1 MFPEKDNQVNHH
13 LLRRWLEKSAKGL
26 LKLNM
31 QNLIIQKIRKHYRH
45 SQIYMTTFKEGG
57 FLSLNKKSPN
67 CVRGKFIC
75 GENGIRTH
83 EALLELTHFPGV
95 RLRPLGHL
103 SLKGLSELRR
113 KLQKKTVPQ
122 SKYNK
127 RETILIFPH

>member
-1 MFPEKDNQVNHH
+1 MNRCAIAK
-13 LLRRWLEKSAKGL
+13 KSLGKAKG
-26 LKLNM
+26 
-31 QNLIIQKIRKHYRH
+31 
-45 SQIYMTTFKEGG
+45 F
-57 FLSLNKKSPN
+57 
-67 CVRGKFIC
+67 FIC

-103 SLKGLSELRR
+103 SLKGSSELRR

-127 RETILIFPH
+127 REAILIFLH